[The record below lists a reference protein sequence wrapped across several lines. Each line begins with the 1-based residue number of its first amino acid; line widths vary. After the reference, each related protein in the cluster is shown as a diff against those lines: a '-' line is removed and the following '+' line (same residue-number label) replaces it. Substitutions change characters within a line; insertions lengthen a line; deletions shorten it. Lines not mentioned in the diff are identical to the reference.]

1 MCFAISLVL
10 AQSYEVQAVAGTSVT
25 GGVAVLRCSVPP
37 AIRNDVR
44 VIDWIQDFTGFT
56 IQPSLHGGGF
66 FYFLSPPKPQTMR
79 VITIMVT
86 FFILL
91 SIALSCLVSGSMGST
106 RIDYQGV
113 FSRRRETIV
122 FQFVNHRKT
131 AAVLVL
137 CGNVE
142 HKEAQDNDY
151 HHTHTQRI

>member
-1 MCFAISLVL
+1 MFCHLISVGPVVRSSGGCRHFCDGRSCSTALLGATGHQEWRSSHRLDSRVYRIHHPTVL
-10 AQSYEVQAVAGTSVT
+10 TW
-25 GGVAVLRCSVPP
+25 RC
-37 AIRNDVR
+37 I
-44 VIDWIQDFTGFT
+44 
-56 IQPSLHGGGF
+56 F